1 MRPVAGFGLVGLSLF
16 MLLGYFNAD
25 LGNSAMVN
33 LLTLLIGV
41 GIPGAAGGT
50 LLYQHFG
57 GPKRLAGS
65 REELKRK
72 TQESELLRLA
82 GEHGG
87 RLTVVEVVRDM
98 AVTHSEAEELLRSLQ
113 VRGFAEI
120 EITEGGML
128 VYRFSDIQLLEE
140 KASGT
145 GVLDDYE

>member
-1 MRPVAGFGLVGLSLF
+1 MRPVAGFGLIGVSLF
-16 MLLGYFNAD
+16 MLLGFFTAD
-25 LGNSAMVN
+25 LSGSALVT

-57 GPKRLAGS
+57 GQKRLAGS
-65 REELKRK
+65 RAQLKRQ

-87 RLTVVEVVRDM
+87 RLTVVEVVREL
-98 AVTHSEAEELLRSLQ
+98 AVTHGEAEELLKSLQ

-120 EITEGGML
+120 EITESGML
-128 VYRFSDIQLLEE
+128 VYRFPDVQLLEE
-140 KASGT
+140 KSSGT
-145 GVLDDYE
+145 GVLDD